1 MRRKFDGSDV
11 FGLDVEFNSS
21 HLMQGCNM
29 TPNSGV
35 VDFIS
40 KENYGG
46 AYKSDYFNADFENKK
61 RKTSETTPNTAL
73 YYK

>member
-1 MRRKFDGSDV
+1 
-11 FGLDVEFNSS
+11 
-21 HLMQGCNM
+21 M

-61 RKTSETTPNTAL
+61 RKTAETTPDTAL